1 MSMNKQWLKALTAT
15 LALAFGSQAMA
26 AKAPDE
32 TIKQAVVEI
41 QALLD
46 QNEAKY
52 KADKAS
58 YFKMVDE
65 KIVPHF
71 DLPYIA
77 RGVLA
82 RNWKAASADERTR
95 FQTAFKNMLIRSYA
109 DAMLENHDSVKAE
122 WKPVRL
128 AAGATDAVVNSSI
141 IRNGKPPIAIGFS
154 VHLVGEDWKIYDIS
168 VENLSLVQNFRD
180 QFNAQLKKSSLAE
193 VITKMESGQYAPT
206 PAVGD
211 AAKAK

>member
-1 MSMNKQWLKALTAT
+1 MNKQWLKALAAT
-15 LALAFGSQAMA
+15 LGLVFGTQAIA

-32 TIKQAVVEI
+32 TLKLAVAEI
-41 QALLD
+41 QTLLD

-58 YFKMVDE
+58 YFQMVDQ

-82 RNWKAASADERTR
+82 RNWKTATPDERSR
-95 FQTAFKNMLIRSYA
+95 FQSAFKNMLIRSYA

-154 VHLVGEDWKIYDIS
+154 VHLVNDEWKIYDIS

-180 QFNAQLKKSSLAE
+180 QFNAQLKKAPLAE
-193 VITKMESGQYAPT
+193 VIAKMESGQYT
-206 PAVGD
+206 PAAPATD
-211 AAKAK
+211 SSKAK